1 MKGKELDIYQIFIT
15 YNPAWT
21 RREIICFSVLCLLA
35 ALWAGYLLW
44 HKKIL
49 LSQAVSGMLLLIF
62 LGIVFGSTVFARQPK
77 DYREYRLEL
86 FWSWKEVFH
95 GDRELL
101 KENLLNILLLFPV
114 GFLLPSLFHKKL
126 SWWSG
131 LLAGLIISAGIEI
144 GQLVLCRG
152 LFEWDDM
159 VHNSLGCM
167 LGLLCG
173 NAEID
178 IWSQLIK
185 KFRRK
190 RQG

>member
-1 MKGKELDIYQIFIT
+1 MDIHQIFIT

-21 RREIICFSVLCLLA
+21 RREIICFSVLWLLV
-35 ALWAGYLLW
+35 ALRAGYLLW

-62 LGIVFGSTVFARQPK
+62 LGVVFCSTVFARQPK

-114 GFLLPSLFHKKL
+114 GFLLPPLFHKKL
-126 SWWSG
+126 PWWFG
-131 LLAGLIISAGIEI
+131 LLAGLIISAAIEI

-185 KFRRK
+185 KWRRK
-190 RQG
+190 RL

>member
-1 MKGKELDIYQIFIT
+1 MDIYQIFIT

-21 RREIICFSVLCLLA
+21 RREIICFSVLCLLV
-35 ALWAGYLLW
+35 ALRAGYLLW

-62 LGIVFGSTVFARQPK
+62 LGVVFGSTVFARQPK

-95 GDRELL
+95 GHRELL
-101 KENLLNILLLFPV
+101 IENLLNILLLFPV

-126 SWWSG
+126 PWWLG

-185 KFRRK
+185 KWRRK
-190 RQG
+190 RL

>member
-1 MKGKELDIYQIFIT
+1 MDIYQIFIT

-21 RREIICFSVLCLLA
+21 SREIVCFSVLCLLV
-35 ALWAGYLLW
+35 ALRTGYLLW

-49 LSQAVSGMLLLIF
+49 ISQAVSGMLLLIF
-62 LGIVFGSTVFARQPK
+62 LGVVFGSTVFARQPK

-126 SWWSG
+126 PWWSG
-131 LLAGLIISAGIEI
+131 LLAGLIISAAIEI

-185 KFRRK
+185 KWRRK
-190 RQG
+190 RL

>member
-1 MKGKELDIYQIFIT
+1 MDIYQIFIT

-21 RREIICFSVLCLLA
+21 RREIICFSVLCLLV
-35 ALWAGYLLW
+35 ALSAGYLLW

-49 LSQAVSGMLLLIF
+49 LSQAVSGMPLLIF
-62 LGIVFGSTVFARQPK
+62 LGVVFGSTVFARQPK

-114 GFLLPSLFHKKL
+114 GFLLPPLFHKKL
-126 SWWSG
+126 PWWSG
-131 LLAGLIISAGIEI
+131 LLAGLIISAAIEI

-159 VHNSLGCM
+159 VHNSLGCA
-167 LGLLCG
+167 LGLLFG
-173 NAEID
+173 NIEFIV
-178 IWSQLIK
+178 WNQLVK
-185 KFRRK
+185 RRK
-190 RQG
+190 RKM

>member
-1 MKGKELDIYQIFIT
+1 MDIYQIFIT

-21 RREIICFSVLCLLA
+21 RREIICFSVLCLLV
-35 ALWAGYLLW
+35 ALRAGYLLW

-49 LSQAVSGMLLLIF
+49 ISQAVSGMLLLIF
-62 LGIVFGSTVFARQPK
+62 LGVVFGSTVFARQPK

-114 GFLLPSLFHKKL
+114 GFLLPPLFHKKL
-126 SWWSG
+126 PWWSG
-131 LLAGLIISAGIEI
+131 LLAGLIISAAIEI

-185 KFRRK
+185 KWRRK
-190 RQG
+190 RL